1 LERPDGQ
8 LALGSQSSD
17 DSGRARRTALG
28 PGRYRIAIEAPGHWP
43 LEFELDLPAEG
54 LPPLELRL
62 PRRVRFERTLLGAD
76 GLPLADQPV
85 LLSVPD
91 LPPGARLIG
100 WPPLDLATDNLGRVG
115 PLEAP
120 SGALAE
126 PR

>member
-1 LERPDGQ
+1 
-8 LALGSQSSD
+8 
-17 DSGRARRTALG
+17 
-28 PGRYRIAIEAPGHWP
+28 
-43 LEFELDLPAEG
+43 
-54 LPPLELRL
+54 
-62 PRRVRFERTLLGAD
+62 VRFERTLLGAD

>member
-1 LERPDGQ
+1 
-8 LALGSQSSD
+8 
-17 DSGRARRTALG
+17 
-28 PGRYRIAIEAPGHWP
+28 
-43 LEFELDLPAEG
+43 
-54 LPPLELRL
+54 
-62 PRRVRFERTLLGAD
+62 
-76 GLPLADQPV
+76 
-85 LLSVPD
+85 VPD